1 MADRSYLD
9 RLKDEAAD
17 MFEIG
22 DVGVYGASHL
32 KPSSAEDMARF
43 QVNQAIEKHGG
54 IRFNYAPQA
63 TDAAGRVNWL
73 PFYENPLIV
82 ESRRANY
89 ANAKVFL
96 RNEPVRLYTG
106 SEARKFKIDIH
117 YTLAHI
123 ASMVPTNALLQMFST
138 DSTLSDEELS
148 AIDTYLRAVV
158 AQDTGT
164 VPYDDQIRSQKQN
177 QLKRGNQQ
185 ELGPNELRGA
195 NLESMKNRLAD
206 GSEGPVG
213 KFFDEG
219 DPLSR
224 WNSMLEHIL
233 QTSDSWT
240 QISKI
245 VMYAVNLIRGSVIAS
260 KGYPVKGPPIVEL
273 KWGAL
278 YNFVP
283 CIVTDYRLQPLEE
296 AGYDVKS
303 LMSQRLKISLSL
315 EEMRNIHGNLHGDP
329 QVTSDLPGWDSILEL
344 GTMDPEFIGDQGE
357 EF

>member
-1 MADRSYLD
+1 MPERSYLD
-9 RLKDEAAD
+9 QLEQDASN
-17 MFEIG
+17 MFAFG
-22 DVGVYGASHL
+22 DVGVYGTSLLKQPSAS
-32 KPSSAEDMARF
+32 DMARL
-43 QVNQAIEKHGG
+43 QVNQAIEKRGG
-54 IRFNYAPQA
+54 IRFNYAPEA
-63 TDAAGRVNWL
+63 TDAAGRINWL

-89 ANAKVFL
+89 ASAKVFL

-106 SEARKFKIDIH
+106 SEARKFKVDIH

-123 ASMVPTNALLQMFST
+123 ASMVPTNSLLQMFST
-138 DSTLSDEELS
+138 DRNLSNDELL
-148 AIDTYLRAVV
+148 AIDHYLRDVV
-158 AQDTGT
+158 AQDTNT
-164 VPYDDQIRSQKQN
+164 VERPSDNFGKGLTPDVMRKS
-177 QLKRGNQQ
+177 
-185 ELGPNELRGA
+185 
-195 NLESMKNRLAD
+195 NLETMKNRLSD

-219 DPLSR
+219 DVLSR
-224 WNSMLEHIL
+224 WNSMLEHII
-233 QTSDSWT
+233 QTSDGWT

-245 VMYAVNLIRGSVIAS
+245 VMYAVNLIRGSVMAS

-273 KWGAL
+273 KWGAM

-283 CIVTDYRLQPLEE
+283 CIITDYRIQPLEE

-315 EEMRNIHGNLHGDP
+315 EEMRNVHGTHHGDP
-329 QVTSDLPGWDSILEL
+329 KVTADLPGWDSIQQL
-344 GTMDPEFIGDQGE
+344 GTMDPLAIPAQDE